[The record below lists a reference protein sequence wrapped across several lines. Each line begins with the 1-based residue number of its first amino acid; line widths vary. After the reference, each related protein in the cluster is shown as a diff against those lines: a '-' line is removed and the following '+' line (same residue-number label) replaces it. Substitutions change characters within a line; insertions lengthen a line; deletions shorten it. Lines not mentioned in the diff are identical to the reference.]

1 MRGFHFK
8 KAHFFLSPQVGLG
21 AGRGD
26 QAKIIEKSIK
36 REEKTNKMIQK
47 RFKTYSNINS
57 GRYKEPAAH
66 TTPPELGD
74 TTISIFWI
82 RKPSELEI
90 SAVFPSLVT

>member
-1 MRGFHFK
+1 M
-8 KAHFFLSPQVGLG
+8 P
-21 AGRGD
+21 AGG
-26 QAKIIEKSIK
+26 QAKIIEKSMK
-36 REEKTNKMIQK
+36 REEKPNKRIQK
-47 RFKTYSNINS
+47 RLKTCSNIIS
-57 GRYKEPAAH
+57 RRHKEPAAH